1 MKQTETPNVLQA
13 YSSPECASV
22 ELMIDAS
29 VLQNVSPGTG
39 GGIIGGDGDDFGE

>member
-22 ELMIDAS
+22 ELMVNAS
-29 VLQNVSPGTG
+29 VLQDVSTG
-39 GGIIGGDGDDFGE
+39 IGEGGDIIDGGDD